1 MDSFEQLSRLVLVPR
16 CSGSWNSAKDR
27 EMTNWDERADDLR
40 RERRE
45 AEAIEASK
53 RQAMA
58 EAEAKEHA
66 KWQAVYDKLADVA
79 RWAIGR
85 YQTANTPPTPIYV
98 TWEEEVRVSRCESRV
113 EPRKTRIGVAYLLY
127 TYSYHPNREDY
138 VTSVLM
144 VTPVGQVIWHDDSET
159 FVTSG
164 RLGLPHVGPAY
175 RFGDENLIWSKSR
188 PTSNLMDYMR
198 LVENHSVRDELRSF
212 GRSLEL
218 DKFLDEIVEFV
229 DRRTRS

>member
-1 MDSFEQLSRLVLVPR
+1 
-16 CSGSWNSAKDR
+16 
-27 EMTNWDERADDLR
+27 
-40 RERRE
+40 
-45 AEAIEASK
+45 
-53 RQAMA
+53 
-58 EAEAKEHA
+58 
-66 KWQAVYDKLADVA
+66 
-79 RWAIGR
+79 
-85 YQTANTPPTPIYV
+85 
-98 TWEEEVRVSRCESRV
+98 
-113 EPRKTRIGVAYLLY
+113 
-127 TYSYHPNREDY
+127 
-138 VTSVLM
+138 M